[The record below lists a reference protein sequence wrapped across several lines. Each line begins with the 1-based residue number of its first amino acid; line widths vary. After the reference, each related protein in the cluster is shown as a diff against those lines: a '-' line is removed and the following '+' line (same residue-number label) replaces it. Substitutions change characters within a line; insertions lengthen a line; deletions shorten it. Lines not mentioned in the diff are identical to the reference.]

1 MFNIHI
7 LECENDSYY
16 YESKPY
22 LIIRRYLV
30 KVREDCTFE
39 GNTSTDLKHKTFSE
53 VQISSSS

>member
-22 LIIRRYLV
+22 LIMRRYLLDV
-30 KVREDCTFE
+30 ALV
-39 GNTSTDLKHKTFSE
+39 NLLAS
-53 VQISSSS
+53 